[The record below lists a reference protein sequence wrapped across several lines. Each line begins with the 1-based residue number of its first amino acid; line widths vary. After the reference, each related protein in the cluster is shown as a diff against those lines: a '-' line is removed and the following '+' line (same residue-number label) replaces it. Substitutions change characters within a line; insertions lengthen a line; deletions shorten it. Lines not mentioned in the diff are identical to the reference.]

1 MTRSELIERLSK
13 RLGHDQQKSTIVVKV
28 ILENITETLQKG
40 GRVEIRGFGS
50 FSLRYR
56 KSRIARNPRTGE
68 KVRVLDKAIPFFKAS
83 KALKKRVN
91 EGQHSKQ

>member
-1 MTRSELIERLSK
+1 MTRSELIERLGK
-13 RLGHDQQKSTIVVKV
+13 RLAYDQQKSTLLVKV
-28 ILENITETLQKG
+28 ILENITDTLQKG

-56 KSRIARNPRTGE
+56 KARIARNPRTGE
-68 KVRVLDKAIPFFKAS
+68 QVRVLDKAIPFFKVS

-91 EGQHSKQ
+91 EGQHSN